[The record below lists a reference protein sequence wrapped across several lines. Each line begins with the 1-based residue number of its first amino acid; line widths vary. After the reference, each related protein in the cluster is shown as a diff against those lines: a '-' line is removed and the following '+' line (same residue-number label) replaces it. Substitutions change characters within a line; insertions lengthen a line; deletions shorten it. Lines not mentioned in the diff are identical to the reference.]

1 MWRTIVS
8 NLVGL
13 LMVVPIF
20 GENINNPVY
29 VPKIFFDT
37 VQTQNSIKHY
47 DKATALFLSRISSS
61 LKEKI
66 LSFLISKGVDLYL
79 KTGIGSDYTIFYTFP
94 RAYIKQLSLKE
105 ETNTGFK
112 YSFGYKISVDL
123 ALYIFKSSSN
133 PRLVC
138 YKVFKFE
145 RYYPPA
151 GEYLPLYTSLADAIA
166 ETFYLK
172 LEPLLQDFLTKEKK
186 KLEYYK
192 NLGK

>member
-1 MWRTIVS
+1 MWRVIVS
-8 NLVGL
+8 NLL
-13 LMVVPIF
+13 CFLIAVPLF
-20 GENINNPVY
+20 GRDVNNPVY

-37 VQTQNSIKHY
+37 VQTENSIKRY
-47 DKATALFLSRISSS
+47 DKATATFLNRISSA
-61 LKEKI
+61 LREKL
-66 LSFLISKGVDLYL
+66 LSFLTSKGADLYL

-105 ETNTGFK
+105 ETSTGFK

-123 ALYIFKSSSN
+123 AFYIFKSSTN
-133 PRLVC
+133 PRLIC

-145 RYYPPA
+145 RYYPPE
-151 GEYLPLYTSLADAIA
+151 GDYLPLYTSLADAIA

-172 LEPLLQDFLTKEKK
+172 LEPLLQDFLAKEKE